1 MFCAYVLSIT
11 ITKFKNMNTF
21 RKQWLGL
28 GLVFKKRFFFCV
40 NSMQLKIILKSI
52 CSKNYF

>member
-52 CSKNYF
+52 CYKNYF